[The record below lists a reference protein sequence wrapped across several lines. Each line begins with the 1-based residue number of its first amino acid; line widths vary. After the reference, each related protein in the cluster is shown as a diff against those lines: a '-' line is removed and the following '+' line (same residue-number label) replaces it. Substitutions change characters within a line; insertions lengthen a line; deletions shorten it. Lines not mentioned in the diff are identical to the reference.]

1 MQYLLTKVFLF
12 LEILAIVLTKNDPSI
27 SDNDNSTAII
37 YWSSL
42 NDTQFEQNMIDFNEK
57 YDVNSLIH
65 VEIYLDNCSLT
76 SLHGLY
82 IL

>member
-65 VEIYLDNCSLT
+65 VEIYLE
-76 SLHGLY
+76 
-82 IL
+82 